1 MNNAIKEV
9 GKLFVGK
16 VNETEQLKELN
27 FITEN
32 KVREMDSLIRK
43 TSDNISLMKKLDF
56 FQENERE
63 IFVNNN
69 KEHEDEMNN
78 ELKCVLDT
86 LNKKIAVQVKTQN
99 NYKDK
104 LTELNE
110 LKENLKK
117 KIQTEAIY
125 MKYFV
130 DTSKVIVEDDN
141 EKTHGDTTI
150 LTNRI
155 NNKKHYRF
163 MESLDLVCEDDLK
176 CFEDNIN
183 NNNINNNN
191 YCIDTNNNK
200 TYNEIQKL
208 NFDLLKE
215 SLNNNKYINN
225 NTITKHSRN
234 KKRSASSRTYNINI
248 NIINNN
254 YLHQDSSPI
263 VLSSNNNNN
272 TSAKDVEV

>member
-1 MNNAIKEV
+1 VNNAIKEV

-183 NNNINNNN
+183 NNN

-225 NTITKHSRN
+225 NTITKRSRN